1 MAGYGD
7 VLSPGLRI
15 HDRRSRGRRSDLLK
29 VPNVSAVATACD
41 KNGSNLNNTVSNVSG
56 ITNACNVNN
65 ESDNVNMN
73 TNESNVSNMVNNVST
88 VATACDKNGSNLNTV
103 SNVSGITNACNVNKE
118 SDNVITSANA
128 CQSNVRSN
136 VNTAACSENNVIS
149 KSACNVPSVNNI
161 SNSTAC
167 NTGDV
172 CEEIVEEGWANS
184 VPDSVLGQISSCL
197 LEDEIILSC
206 VEDGQ
211 VVNSPLASCPSKRV
225 VSEDSSDLV
234 SGDWLEVLSN
244 WGSRVKRVAVAG
256 AEDRDG
262 SLSADSRRSRSPL
275 SLRGAARHSMPQ
287 RVGSSRPAR
296 K

>member
-73 TNESNVSNMVNNVST
+73 TNESNVSNVVNNVST
-88 VATACDKNGSNLNTV
+88 VATACDKNGS
-103 SNVSGITNACNVNKE
+103 NVNKE

-128 CQSNVRSN
+128 CQSNVSSN

-197 LEDEIILSC
+197 LDEIILSC

-244 WGSRVKRVAVAG
+244 RGSRVKRVAVAG

-262 SLSADSRRSRSPL
+262 SPSADSRHSRSPL